1 MLVHAYIQWWHEIL
15 LILLLVEAIGFCAFP
30 LISRIASNTK
40 ERGYAMT
47 KVAGLAML
55 TFFTWMFSHVLGYGI
70 TAIIMAFST
79 IALLSIAAL
88 KKKPEISFKTA
99 KHAQHFWSIFSKKF
113 VAKRFDFLKFVEIDL
128 VFAISFL
135 FFIALQMYHPFIEGG
150 PTTTL
155 YTGERFMGSAFLNA
169 INRASLLPP
178 PDPWLSGYSLQHYY
192 YFGYL
197 MGSILTKLSAIPTNI
212 TFNLLTPLCAA
223 LTTSI
228 TYGLG
233 CNLTGKRRYGL
244 LTTLLVAFIGNLHL
258 FKMLIE
264 QILTSPDV
272 ILHYIATKWDY
283 YYWGPTR
290 ALFDSNQAIT
300 EFPFFSF
307 IWGDFH
313 PHMIGLA
320 FQVLIISL
328 LYAFICNS
336 KSIFGNE
343 PSTAFFSVLVFG
355 ISLGFLYANSAW
367 DYPGYAILSILV
379 IGAYQLKRGL
389 SLKYAILSASLPLA
403 ISIFLYLPYILTF
416 KAIGAKGIGIVTYP
430 SPIPGFLLVQGL
442 PLAAIAF
449 LALSPKWRDSPVK
462 KFCLSRAPLLLLL
475 LLLVLLLIIF
485 LYPVLAFIL
494 PVILFSLLFLF
505 REIRK
510 NTNTVPH
517 EVFLILCLILC
528 GASILFFS
536 EVFYIM
542 DYLAWGEFQRMNS
555 VFKFYNQVW
564 VMWMIAAAF
573 CIYYVMKNLKGKF
586 RKVFVVCMVILIFA
600 SGIYPVL
607 GTYTWLKGF
616 ETSPTL
622 DGTAYLNLKYP
633 SIQIDGASVE
643 SRADYLAI
651 RWIGKNIKGSPVIL
665 EAVPANAPWY
675 QSFNYTYYCRVSSLT
690 GLPTVM
696 GWVFHEYS
704 WGYKTYITEPR
715 INDVNTIY
723 RTEDMELALKKLNE
737 YDVKYV
743 FVGSLEHMQYQER
756 GLQKF
761 EAENFVKKVYDEK
774 GVQIYEVL

>member
-1 MLVHAYIQWWHEIL
+1 MLLQAYIQWWHEIL
-15 LILLLVEAIGFCAFP
+15 LMLLLVEAIGFCAFP

-40 ERGYAMT
+40 DRGYAMS

-88 KKKPEISFKTA
+88 KKKPNIQT
-99 KHAQHFWSIFSKKF
+99 
-113 VAKRFDFLKFVEIDL
+113 FLKFVEIDL
-128 VFAISFL
+128 VFVLSFL

-169 INRASLLPP
+169 INRASLFPP

-244 LTTLLVAFIGNLHL
+244 LTALLVAFIGNLHL

-283 YYWGPTR
+283 YYWSPTR

-313 PHMIGLA
+313 PHTIGLA

-336 KSIFGNE
+336 KSIFGDE
-343 PSTAFFSVLVFG
+343 HSTAFFSVLVFG

-430 SPIPGFLLVQGL
+430 SPVPGFLLVHGL
-442 PLAAIAF
+442 PLVAISF
-449 LALSPKWRDSPVK
+449 FALSLTWRDLQEKKLFLVLSP
-462 KFCLSRAPLLLLL
+462 S
-475 LLLVLLLIIF
+475 LLVLTLII
-485 LYPVLAFIL
+485 YPVLAFIL
-494 PVILFSLLFLF
+494 PVILFSFLFLF

-510 NTNTVPH
+510 NTNTVPR

-542 DYLAWGEFQRMNS
+542 DYLAWGEYQRMNS

-573 CIYYVMKNLKGKF
+573 CISYTMKNLKEKF

-622 DGTAYLNLKYP
+622 DGTAYLKYS
-633 SIQIDGASVE
+633 SIRVDGVPVE
-643 SRADYLAI
+643 PGGDYSAI
-651 RWIGKNIKGSPVIL
+651 HWMGKSIKGSPVIL
-665 EAVPANAPWY
+665 EAVPANAPWN
-675 QSFNYTYYCRVSSLT
+675 QSFDYTYYSRVSSLT
-690 GLPTVM
+690 GLPTVV
-696 GWVFHEYS
+696 GWVFHEHS
-704 WGYKTYITEPR
+704 WGYKTDITEPR
-715 INDVNTIY
+715 INDVTTIY
-723 RTEDMELALKKLNE
+723 RTENMELALKKLTE
-737 YDVKYV
+737 YDAKYV
-743 FVGSLEHMQYQER
+743 FVGSLEHMQYSER

-761 EAENFVKKVYDEK
+761 EAENFFKKVYDEK
-774 GVQIYEVL
+774 GVQIYEVN